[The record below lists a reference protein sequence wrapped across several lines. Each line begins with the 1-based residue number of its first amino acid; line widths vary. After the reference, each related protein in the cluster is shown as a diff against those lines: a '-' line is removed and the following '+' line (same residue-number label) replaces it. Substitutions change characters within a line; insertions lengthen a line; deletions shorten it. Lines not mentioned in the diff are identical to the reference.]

1 MLCCRRSNRSW
12 LGTGKL
18 VSRQKRPELLPRP
31 LRFESLED
39 RRVLSVGMP
48 AMEHVYQAPALFV
61 ENQGQWAD
69 AAVRYFHQ
77 GQGASVAMMDSRVAF
92 QVVRREALDP
102 ASAEEAT
109 SFASRLR
116 KERLGVPLAN
126 PEMRQFSAEFV
137 GAVAV
142 RPLGLQ
148 PSETRFNYFTNDE
161 ASWRS
166 AVPGY
171 EQVAYEGL
179 YPGIDLYTWGLRSS
193 LKYEF
198 HVAPGADWSQ
208 IQVRYDGIDGL
219 SLTETGALAVNLG
232 DGWGQWVDDKPFIY
246 QMLDGQQ
253 VEVAGQFALV
263 DESSYTFVV
272 TGPYDA
278 TAPLIIDPDLAWSTY
293 LGGSGADRAY
303 DVATDADGN
312 ILVTGETASSGW
324 VSGGW
329 DTSRS
334 NIDAFVVKLSPTGGH
349 LWSTYVGGTAD
360 EFGYGI
366 AADSNGNVVVTGETM
381 WDGSDTN
388 PDSDTFVIK
397 LSPELQ
403 RLYSKDIDY
412 GRVDFGVGIAV
423 DSANNVLISGM
434 TADSQDDI
442 TGYVT
447 KLSPTLGNVWSR
459 NLGVYAAGVAVDA
472 ADNVFVSG
480 EGNSGGF
487 VTKLTSTNGSLWTI
501 SLGGS
506 GGYAT
511 GIAVDGDGNALVTGY
526 TESSGWT
533 SNGYDTTYG
542 GNGDGFV
549 AKLNTAN
556 GARLWSSY
564 LGGSEVDI
572 GWGVAV
578 DPGGDVLVAGLTNS
592 GSWVSGGIDLTYD
605 GNTDAFL
612 VRLNSLGEHL
622 WSSYLGGTQ
631 EDIGWS
637 VDVDEAGSVVVVGET
652 ASTGWIPGTFGGN
665 DDAFVVV
672 FAPPNQPPVID
683 SLSGAPNPLT
693 RPADLTLTATGVN
706 DVDGQVVR
714 VQFYRDTN
722 GSGEW
727 EDGDEPL
734 GADEDGTDG
743 WTWTMSTAG
752 WTLGAHTF
760 LARAEDDQGEW
771 SEAAVGLVDVLNA
784 EPVIASLEA
793 EPASPT
799 RPADLT
805 LTATGV
811 ADADGNVMRV
821 EFYRDSNSSGAWDA
835 EDEPLGADEDA
846 ADGWSWT
853 GSTAGWTLGQ
863 QWVFARA
870 RDDDTAWSQPVG
882 VLVDIENA
890 NPVVTSLAA
899 APNPVVRSADLTLTA
914 EEVSD
919 ADGQLVEV
927 AFYRDA
933 DGSGDWDA
941 DDVFLGTDED
951 GGDGWVWTGSTAG
964 WALGSH
970 TLFAR
975 ARDNDGAWSDPVAAS
990 VVVENAWPDVSSFS
1004 GNRNPIPQSADLTLT
1019 ALVSDLDGEVVSVEF
1034 YRDTNGSG
1042 EWDDGD
1048 ESLEAVSAGDDQW
1061 TWTANT
1067 AGWDLGPHVFFA
1079 RAQDNDGQWS
1089 VLVTCSVTVASWQ
1102 NLNNPFD
1109 IDADG
1114 DVDSGDVLLLV
1125 NEINRDGGGLLP
1137 PRSAANHH
1145 LPFYDVNADGFLT
1158 PLDVLLVICEI
1169 NRTTSPPASPLASAT
1184 AEGEAA
1190 NGPEDDFL
1198 PSATG
1203 QLGDRPGTKWYR
1215 PSEPTQGSSGA
1226 TGLMR
1231 SSVPPHDAWPDA
1243 LGPRVVEALLASPF
1257 AGAAALDAFFAA
1269 LG

>member
-12 LGTGKL
+12 LGTGRL
-18 VSRQKRPELLPRP
+18 VSTQKRPELLPRP

-39 RRVLSVGMP
+39 RRVLSVAMP
-48 AMEHVYQAPALFV
+48 PMEHLYQAPALFV

-69 AAVRYFHQ
+69 AAVCYFHQ

-92 QVVRREALDP
+92 QVMRREPLDP
-102 ASAEEAT
+102 ASAEDAT
-109 SFASRLR
+109 SSASRLR
-116 KERLGVPLAN
+116 NERLGVPLAST
-126 PEMRQFSAEFV
+126 EMRQFAAEFV
-137 GAVAV
+137 DAADV
-142 RPLGLQ
+142 RPHGLQ
-148 PSETRFNYFTNDE
+148 PSQTRFNYFIGDE

-166 AVPGY
+166 AVPGF
-171 EQVAYEGL
+171 EKVAYEGL

-208 IQVRYDGIDGL
+208 IQVRYDGIAEL
-219 SLTETGALAVNLG
+219 SLTDTGALTVNLG
-232 DGWGQWVDDKPFIY
+232 DGWGQWVDDRPFIY
-246 QMLDGQQ
+246 QVLDGQQ

-278 TAPLIIDPDLAWSTY
+278 TAPLIIDPDLAWSSY

-303 DVATDADGN
+303 DVATDASGN
-312 ILVTGETASSGW
+312 ILVTGETASSRW

-329 DTSRS
+329 DTSLS
-334 NIDAFVVKLSPTGGH
+334 YIDAFVVKLSPTGDH

-366 AADSNGNVVVTGETM
+366 AADSNGNVIVTGETM
-381 WDGSDTN
+381 WDGSEN
-388 PDSDTFVIK
+388 SPDSDTFVIK

-412 GRVDFGVGIAV
+412 GRVDFGVGIAI
-423 DSANNVLISGM
+423 DSADNVLISGM
-434 TADSQDDI
+434 TADSETTI

-447 KLSPTLGNVWSR
+447 KLSPTLGNVWFR
-459 NLGVYAAGVAVDA
+459 NLGIYAAGVVLDA

-480 EGNSGGF
+480 EGSSGGF
-487 VTKLTSTNGSLWTI
+487 VTKLTSANGSLWTI

-533 SNGYDTTYG
+533 SDGYDTAYG

-578 DPGGDVLVAGLTNS
+578 DTGGDVLVAGLTNS

-612 VRLNSLGEHL
+612 VRLTSLGEHV
-622 WSSYLGGTQ
+622 WSGYLGGTQ

-652 ASTGWIPGTFGGN
+652 QSSGWLTGTAKGG
-665 DDAFVVV
+665 DDAFVVK

-683 SLSGAPNPLT
+683 SLSAEPNPVT

-714 VQFYRDTN
+714 VEFYRDTN

-727 EDGDEPL
+727 EDGDEL
-734 GADEDGTDG
+734 LDADEDGTDG
-743 WTWTMSTAG
+743 WTWTMSTAD
-752 WTLGAHTF
+752 WALGAHTF

-771 SEAAVGLVDVLNA
+771 SEAAVGVVDVLNA

-811 ADADGNVMRV
+811 VDADGNVVRV
-821 EFYRDSNSSGAWDA
+821 EFYRDSNGSGTWDA
-835 EDEPLGADEDA
+835 EDEPLGVDEDG

-863 QWVFARA
+863 QWLFTSVQ
-870 RDDDTAWSQPVG
+870 DDDAVWSVPVG
-882 VLVDIENA
+882 VLVDIANA
-890 NPVVTSLAA
+890 PPVVTSLAT

-919 ADGQLVEV
+919 ADGQVVEV

-941 DDVFLGTDED
+941 DDVLLGTDED
-951 GGDGWVWTGSTAG
+951 GGDGWGWTDSTMG

-970 TLFAR
+970 TVFAR
-975 ARDNDGAWSDPVAAS
+975 AQDNDGAWSDPVAAS
-990 VVVENAWPDVSSFS
+990 LVVENAWPDVSSFA
-1004 GNRNPIPQSADLTLT
+1004 GNRNPLPQSADLTLT
-1019 ALVSDLDGEVVSVEF
+1019 AVVSDLDGEVVSVEF

-1048 ESLEAVSAGDDQW
+1048 ESLAGAPAGDDQW

-1067 AGWDLGPHVFFA
+1067 AGWDLGSHVFFA
-1079 RAQDNDGQWS
+1079 RAQDNDGQWTAA
-1089 VLVTCSVTVASWQ
+1089 VACSVTVAYWQ
-1102 NLNNPFD
+1102 NLDNPFD
-1109 IDADG
+1109 INADG
-1114 DVDSGDVLLLV
+1114 DVDSGDVLVLV

-1137 PRSAANHH
+1137 PRSTANQNR
-1145 LPFYDVNADGFLT
+1145 PFYDVNADGFLT

-1169 NRTTSPPASPLASAT
+1169 NRTTLAPSSPLASVT

-1190 NGPEDDFL
+1190 NGQKDGLL

-1203 QLGDRPGTKWYR
+1203 QLGDQPGTKWYC
-1215 PSEPTQGSSGA
+1215 PSESTQGLPGVTA
-1226 TGLMR
+1226 LKR
-1231 SSVPPHDAWPDA
+1231 SSVLPRDAWPDA
-1243 LGPRVVEALLASPF
+1243 LGPRMVEAWLAPPF
-1257 AGAAALDAFFAA
+1257 VRAAALDSFFAE